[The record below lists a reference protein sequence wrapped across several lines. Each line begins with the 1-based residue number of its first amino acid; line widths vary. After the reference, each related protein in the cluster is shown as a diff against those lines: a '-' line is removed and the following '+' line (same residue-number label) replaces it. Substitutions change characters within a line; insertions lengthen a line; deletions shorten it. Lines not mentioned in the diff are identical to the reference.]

1 MDSPQPPPSPP
12 LSAAATILGKY
23 QISRFLGRGSF
34 AKVYQARSLIDGT
47 TVAAKII
54 DKSKTVNGAMEP
66 QIVRE
71 IDAMRRLQ
79 HHPNILRINEVMAT
93 KTKIYLIVEFAEGG
107 ELFSKIAHHG
117 KMPELLARRYFQ
129 QLVLALCYCHH
140 HGVAHRDLKP
150 QNLLLDADG
159 NLKVS
164 DFGLSA
170 LPEQLNDG
178 LLHTTC
184 GTPAYTA
191 PEILA
196 RRLYDGAKADAWSCG
211 LILFVLL
218 VGHLPFDETNILAMC
233 KKIKNR
239 DYVFPTWISK
249 SARHIIFR
257 LLDPNPKTRMKL
269 DSLFENSWFK
279 KSLKL
284 QPKNMFGLSFNY
296 EPISGL
302 SLGSS
307 KNAFDIISMSS
318 GLDLRGLFE
327 TTSNEKRE
335 KSFFSNNKM
344 EEVEAKVKEVGEVL
358 GFKVELGKSG
368 IILLEK
374 GKVGLV
380 FEVFEIVAKLLLVV
394 VKMMNGGMK
403 FEEPHLE
410 DLKIGLHDIVLCWH
424 TNEDHKYTFCES
436 MVSQPNYKM
445 TPN

>member
-1 MDSPQPPPSPP
+1 MASPQPPPSPT

-23 QISRFLGRGSF
+23 QILRFLGRGSF

-54 DKSKTVNGAMEP
+54 DKSKTVTTAMEP

-107 ELFSKIAHHG
+107 ELFSKIARHG
-117 KMPELLARRYFQ
+117 KLPEPHARRYFQ
-129 QLVLALCYCHH
+129 QLVSALCYCHR

-178 LLHTTC
+178 LLRTTC

-196 RRLYDGAKADAWSCG
+196 RRSYDGAKADAWSCG

-218 VGHLPFDETNILAMC
+218 VGHLPFDETNIPAMYNT
-233 KKIKNR
+233 IKSRN
-239 DYVFPTWISK
+239 YVFPTWISK
-249 SARHIIFR
+249 PARHIIFW
-257 LLDPNPKTRMKL
+257 LLDPNPKRRMKL

-279 KSLKL
+279 KSLKS
-284 QPKNMFGLSFNY
+284 QPESMFGLGFNY
-296 EPISGL
+296 EQKCLAS
-302 SLGSS
+302 GSS
-307 KNAFDIISMSS
+307 MNAFDIISMSS
-318 GLDLRGLFE
+318 GLDLRRLFE

-335 KSFFSNNKM
+335 NKFFSSKKM

-358 GFKVELGKSG
+358 GFKVEVGKNG
-368 IILLEK
+368 AILLEK

-380 FEVFEIVAKLLLVV
+380 FEVFEIVAELLLVV
-394 VKMMNGGMK
+394 VKVVDGGLK
-403 FEEPHLE
+403 FEELHLE
-410 DLKIGLHDIVLCWH
+410 DWKIGLHDVVLSWH
-424 TNEDHKYTFCES
+424 TELT
-436 MVSQPNYKM
+436 M
-445 TPN
+445 